1 VRRREAPH
9 NVFPVRT
16 ALVSLATAAPTSF
29 RFLGLRGNGLV
40 IIVLIYGVLA
50 ISVIYPLLAV
60 LIQSFS
66 EDSGLT
72 TAKIYEVFTT
82 PNIVEAVVNT
92 LIISVLTV
100 LFAGT
105 VGVTLAWLIARSNM
119 PLRRVFDPLN
129 LVPFYL
135 SSVVGALSWQVVAAP
150 RAGILNEMLKPLF
163 DKPPFNIYSVWG
175 IALVLGLFYTPY
187 VYLFTVGS
195 LQSMDASLEDSA
207 RMSGASKFMTAI
219 RITLP
224 LSAPAILSACILVFV
239 TAAGIFGV
247 PLVLGVPSSVHTL
260 STLIYAAINEYPADF
275 AKAAILSSALFIFT
289 ALFTVAQILILRGR
303 RFTTVTGKGY
313 RPRRVDLGCWRW
325 AAVGVNGLYLLFVIG
340 PFIALALVSFQDAW
354 TGGFSLSRMT
364 LANYHKVI
372 FVDAIAHRG
381 LINSIFISTI
391 GATAAVAICML
402 LALVI
407 HRTRL
412 PGRDGLAPLAMVP
425 VTVPGIVLG
434 LGFLIAL
441 VATPLYGTLWIIMIA
456 YIIHY
461 LPTGL
466 RNSESL
472 IQSVSREL
480 DESARMAGATWRG
493 AMWRIVVPLVTPGMV
508 SLWLLLF
515 VTYIREVSSSMML
528 FTFGTETISIA
539 LIQIMEYEP
548 YGVSG
553 AFGVLQT
560 VLVLACVAFIRQVS
574 GPRQGNA

>member
-1 VRRREAPH
+1 
-9 NVFPVRT
+9 
-16 ALVSLATAAPTSF
+16 VSLASTASSPLRLSF
-29 RFLGLRGNGLV
+29 RTHGVV
-40 IIVLIYGVLA
+40 IVALIYGALA
-50 ISVIYPLLAV
+50 ITVVYPLLAV

-66 EDSGLT
+66 ESSGLT
-72 TAKIYEVFTT
+72 IDKIREVFTT
-82 PNIVEAVVNT
+82 PKITEAVANT

-100 LFAGT
+100 MFASV

-119 PLRRVFDPLN
+119 PFRRVFDPLN
-129 LVPFYL
+129 MIPFYL
-135 SSVVGALSWQVVAAP
+135 SSVVGALSWQIVAAP
-150 RAGILNEMLKPLF
+150 RSGLLNELLKPLF
-163 DKPPFNIYSVWG
+163 STPPFNIYSVGG
-175 IALVLGLFYTPY
+175 IALVLGLFYSPY
-187 VYLFTVGS
+187 VYLFTLGS

-207 RMSGASKFMTAI
+207 RMSGASKFTTAI

-224 LSAPAILSACILVFV
+224 LSAPAILSSCILVFV

-247 PLVLGVPSSVHTL
+247 PLVLGVPGSVHTL
-260 STLIYAAINEYPADF
+260 STLIYTAINEYPADF
-275 AKAAILSSALFIFT
+275 AKAAILSSALFLFT
-289 ALFTVAQILILRGR
+289 AVFTVAQIWLLRGR

-313 RPRRVDLGCWRW
+313 RPRRVDLGRWRW
-325 AAVGVNGLYLLFVIG
+325 AAVAVNGTYLLFVIG
-340 PFIALALVSFQDAW
+340 PFIALLLVSFQDAW
-354 TGGFSLSRMT
+354 TGAFAWSRMT
-364 LANYHKVI
+364 LANYNKVI

-381 LINSIFISTI
+381 LINSIIISTL
-391 GATAAVAICML
+391 GATVAVAICML

-412 PGRDGLAPLAMVP
+412 PGRDGIAPLAMVP

-441 VATPLYGTLWIIMIA
+441 IATPLYGTLWIIMIA
-456 YIIHY
+456 YVVHY

-466 RNSESL
+466 RNGESL
-472 IQSVSREL
+472 VLSVSREL
-480 DESARMAGATWRG
+480 DESARMSGATWWH
-493 AMWRIVVPLVTPGMV
+493 AMLRIVMPLVAPGMM
-508 SLWLLLF
+508 SMWLLLF

-574 GPRQGNA
+574 NPRQVNA

>member
-1 VRRREAPH
+1 
-9 NVFPVRT
+9 
-16 ALVSLATAAPTSF
+16 VSLASTAAIPLRIPWF
-29 RFLGLRGNGLV
+29 RSRGLV
-40 IIVLIYGVLA
+40 AILLIYATLA
-50 ISVIYPLLAV
+50 ITVAYPLLAV
-60 LIQSFS
+60 LVQSFS
-66 EDSGLT
+66 EGAGLSI
-72 TAKIYEVFTT
+72 AKIEEVFTT
-82 PNIVEAVVNT
+82 PNIIDAVVNT
-92 LIISVLTV
+92 LMISVFTV
-100 LFAGT
+100 VFAGT
-105 VGVTLAWLIARSNM
+105 VGVTLAWLVARSNM
-119 PLRRVFDPLN
+119 PFRRLFDPLN
-129 LVPFYL
+129 MVPFYL

-150 RAGILNEMLKPLF
+150 RSGLVNKLLEPFF
-163 DKPPFNIYSVWG
+163 DRPPFDIYSVGG
-175 IALVLGLFYTPY
+175 IALVLGLFYSPY
-187 VYLFTVGS
+187 VYLFTLGS

-207 RMSGASKFMTAI
+207 RMSGASKFQTAI

-224 LSAPAILSACILVFV
+224 LSAPAILSSCILVFV

-247 PLVLGVPSSVHTL
+247 PLVLGVPANLHTL
-260 STLIYAAINEYPADF
+260 STLIYTAINEYPADF

-289 ALFTVAQILILRGR
+289 AVFTVAQILLLRGR

-313 RPRRVDLGCWRW
+313 RPRRVELGRWRW
-325 AAVGVNGLYLLFVIG
+325 AAAGVNGIYLLFVIG
-340 PFIALALVSFQDAW
+340 PFIALLIVSFQDAW
-354 TGGFSLSRMT
+354 TGVFDLSRFT
-364 LANYHKVI
+364 LANYKKVM

-381 LINSIFISTI
+381 LINSLFVSTI
-391 GATAAVAICML
+391 GATVAVAVCMA
-402 LALVI
+402 LALTI

-412 PGRDGLAPLAMVP
+412 PGRAGLAPLAMVP

-456 YIIHY
+456 YVVHY

-472 IQSVSREL
+472 VQAVSREL
-480 DESARMAGATWRG
+480 DESARMSGANWWR
-493 AMWRIVVPLVTPGMV
+493 AMTRIVVPLVSPGMV
-508 SLWLLLF
+508 SLWLLMF

-528 FTFGTETISIA
+528 FTYGTETISIA

-574 GPRQGNA
+574 SPRQINA

>member
-1 VRRREAPH
+1 
-9 NVFPVRT
+9 
-16 ALVSLATAAPTSF
+16 VSLASATSNS
-29 RFLGLRGNGLV
+29 LRLPSFHGQGVL
-40 IIVLIYGVLA
+40 IVALIYGVLA
-50 ISVIYPLLAV
+50 ITVIYPLLAV

-66 EDSGLT
+66 EAGALT
-72 TAKIYEVFTT
+72 IAKIGEVFSS
-82 PNIVEAVVNT
+82 PNIIEAVINT
-92 LIISVLTV
+92 LIISVMTV
-100 LFAGT
+100 LFASV
-105 VGVTLAWLIARSNM
+105 VGVTLAWLIARSDM
-119 PLRRVFDPLN
+119 PFRRVFDPLN
-129 LVPFYL
+129 MIPFYL

-150 RAGILNEMLKPLF
+150 RSGLINSLLEPLF
-163 DKPPFNIYSVWG
+163 SEPPFNIYTVWG

-187 VYLFTVGS
+187 VYLFTLGS

-247 PLVLGVPSSVHTL
+247 PLVLGVPGSVHTL
-260 STLIYAAINEYPADF
+260 STLIYGAINEYPADF
-275 AKAAILSSALFIFT
+275 AKAAILSSALFLFT
-289 ALFTVAQILILRGR
+289 ALFTVAQIWILRGR

-313 RPRRVDLGCWRW
+313 RPRRVDLGRWRW
-325 AAVGVNGLYLLFVIG
+325 AAVGFNALYLLFVIG
-340 PFIALALVSFQDAW
+340 PFIALLLVSFQDAW
-354 TGGFSLSRMT
+354 TGAFSLGRMT

-381 LINSIFISTI
+381 LVNSLFISTV
-391 GATAAVAICML
+391 GASIAVAICML

-412 PGRDGLAPLAMVP
+412 PAREGIAPLAMVP

-441 VATPLYGTLWIIMIA
+441 ITTPLYGTLWIIMIA
-456 YIIHY
+456 YIVHY

-472 IQSVSREL
+472 VQSVSREL
-480 DESARMAGATWRG
+480 DESARMSGASWWR
-493 AMWRIVVPLVTPGMV
+493 AMTRIVMPLVAPGMV

-574 GPRQGNA
+574 SPRQSNA

>member
-1 VRRREAPH
+1 MSIAS
-9 NVFPVRT
+9 T
-16 ALVSLATAAPTSF
+16 ASHALRIPPF
-29 RFLGLRGNGLV
+29 RGHGVLIV
-40 IIVLIYGVLA
+40 VLIYAGLA
-50 ISVIYPLLAV
+50 ISVVYPLLAV
-60 LIQSFS
+60 LVQSFS
-66 EDSGLT
+66 EGAGLST
-72 TAKIYEVFTT
+72 EKIREVFTT
-82 PNIVEAVVNT
+82 PNIIEAIINT

-100 LFAGT
+100 AMAGGI
-105 VGVTLAWLIARSNM
+105 GVTLAWLVARSNM
-119 PLRRVFDPLN
+119 PFKRMFDPLN
-129 LVPFYL
+129 MVPFYL
-135 SSVVGALSWQVVAAP
+135 SSVVGALSWQVIAAP
-150 RAGILNEMLKPLF
+150 RAGLLNSLF
-163 DKPPFNIYSVWG
+163 APFFSEPPFNIYSTGG
-175 IALVLGLFYTPY
+175 IALVLGLFYAPY
-187 VYLFTVGS
+187 VYLFTLGS

-207 RMSGASKFMTAI
+207 RMSGASKFQTAI

-224 LSAPAILSACILVFV
+224 LSSPAILSACILVFV

-247 PLVLGVPSSVHTL
+247 PLVLGVPGSVHTL
-260 STLIYAAINEYPADF
+260 STLIYRAINEYPADF
-275 AKAAILSSALFIFT
+275 ATAAILSSALFLFT
-289 ALFTVAQILILRGR
+289 AVFTVGQILILRGR

-313 RPRRVDLGCWRW
+313 RPRQVDLGRWRW

-340 PFIALALVSFQDAW
+340 PFLALLLVSFQDAW
-354 TGGFSLSRMT
+354 TGAFDFARLT
-364 LANYHKVI
+364 FANYHKVI

-381 LINSIFISTI
+381 LINSLFISTI
-391 GATAAVAICML
+391 GATIAVIVCML

-412 PGRDGLAPLAMVP
+412 PARDGIAPLAMVP

-441 VATPLYGTLWIIMIA
+441 VTTPLYGTLWIIMLA

-472 IQSVSREL
+472 VQSVSREL
-480 DESARMAGATWRG
+480 DESARMAGATWRH
-493 AMWRIVVPLVTPGMV
+493 AMWRIVVPLVGPGMV

-553 AFGVLQT
+553 AFGVIQT

-574 GPRQGNA
+574 SPRQSNA

>member
-1 VRRREAPH
+1 M
-9 NVFPVRT
+9 
-16 ALVSLATAAPTSF
+16 SLAQIAAHPLRIPLF
-29 RFLGLRGNGLV
+29 RGHGFV
-40 IIVLIYGVLA
+40 IVAIIYAGLA

-60 LIQSFS
+60 FVQAFAEGAGLSVEKIQ
-66 EDSGLT
+66 
-72 TAKIYEVFTT
+72 EVFTT
-82 PNIVEAVVNT
+82 PNIVEAVFNT

-100 LFAGT
+100 VMAGAI
-105 VGVTLAWLIARSNM
+105 GVTLAWLVARSNM
-119 PLRRVFDPLN
+119 PLKRVLDPLN
-129 LVPFYL
+129 MVPFYL
-135 SSVVGALSWQVVAAP
+135 SSVVGALSWQVIAPP
-150 RAGILNEMLKPLF
+150 RAGLLNSLF
-163 DKPPFNIYSVWG
+163 TPFFDAPPFNIYSVGG
-175 IALVLGLFYTPY
+175 IALVLGLFYSPY
-187 VYLFTVGS
+187 VYLFTLGS

-207 RMSGASKFMTAI
+207 RMSGASKFQTAI

-247 PLVLGVPSSVHTL
+247 PLVLGVPGSVHTL
-260 STLIYAAINEYPADF
+260 STLIYRAINEYPADF
-275 AKAAILSSALFIFT
+275 ATAAILSSALFLFTAIFT
-289 ALFTVAQILILRGR
+289 VLQILILRGR

-313 RPRRVDLGCWRW
+313 RPRQVDLGRWRW

-340 PFIALALVSFQDAW
+340 PFIALLLVSFHDAW
-354 TGGFSLSRMT
+354 TGAFDWGRLT

-372 FVDAIAHRG
+372 FVEATAKRG
-381 LINSIFISTI
+381 LVNSLIISTI
-391 GATAAVAICML
+391 GATIAVAACML
-402 LALVI
+402 LALVV

-412 PGRDGLAPLAMVP
+412 PGRAGLSHLAMVP

-441 VATPLYGTLWIIMIA
+441 IGTPLYGTLWIIMIA

-472 IQSVSREL
+472 VQSVSREL
-480 DESARMAGATWRG
+480 DESARMSGATWRG
-493 AMWRIVVPLVTPGMV
+493 AMWRIVVPLVAPGMV
-508 SLWLLLF
+508 SMWLLLF

-574 GPRQGNA
+574 SPRQSNA

>member
-1 VRRREAPH
+1 MSLASTARRPLRLPL
-9 NVFPVRT
+9 FRGYDL
-16 ALVSLATAAPTSF
+16 ALVL
-29 RFLGLRGNGLV
+29 
-40 IIVLIYGVLA
+40 LIYATLA
-50 ISVIYPLLAV
+50 VSVVYPLLAV
-60 LIQSFS
+60 LIQVFS
-66 EDSGLT
+66 EDSGLSL
-72 TAKIYEVFTT
+72 AKIQEVFRT
-82 PNIVEAVVNT
+82 PNIIDAVINT

-100 LFAGT
+100 VLAG
-105 VGVTLAWLIARSNM
+105 GIGIALAWLVARSNM
-119 PLRRVFDPLN
+119 PFRRVLDPLN
-129 LVPFYL
+129 MVPFYL

-150 RAGILNEMLKPLF
+150 RSGILNRLLEPLF
-163 DKPPFNIYSVWG
+163 GGPPFDIYTVWG
-175 IALVLGLFYTPY
+175 IALVLGLFYAPY
-187 VYLFTVGS
+187 VYLFTLGS

-207 RMSGASKFMTAI
+207 RMSGASKLRTALL
-219 RITLP
+219 ITLP

-247 PLVLGVPSSVHTL
+247 PLVLGVPGRVHTL

-275 AKAAILSSALFIFT
+275 ATAAILSSALF
-289 ALFTVAQILILRGR
+289 LFTVAFTAGQILLLRGR

-313 RPRRVDLGCWRW
+313 RPRRVDLGRWRF
-325 AAVGVNGLYLLFVIG
+325 AALAANGLYLVFVIG
-340 PFIALALVSFQDAW
+340 PFLALLIVSFQDAW
-354 TGGFSLSRMT
+354 TGAFSWSRMT

-372 FVDAIAHRG
+372 FVDAIAYRG
-381 LINSIFISTI
+381 LVNSLFISTV
-391 GATAAVAICML
+391 GATIAVAICML

-412 PGRDGLAPLAMVP
+412 PAREGLAPLAMVP

-456 YIIHY
+456 YIVHY

-466 RNSESL
+466 RNSEAL
-472 IQSVSREL
+472 VQSVSREL
-480 DESARMAGATWRG
+480 DESARMSGATWRR
-493 AMWRIVVPLVTPGMV
+493 AMTRIVMPLVAPGMT

-528 FTFGTETISIA
+528 FTYGTETISIA

-560 VLVLACVAFIRQVS
+560 ILVLVCVAAIRQVS
-574 GPRQGNA
+574 NPRQG

>member
-1 VRRREAPH
+1 LFAP
-9 NVFPVRT
+9 F
-16 ALVSLATAAPTSF
+16 
-29 RFLGLRGNGLV
+29 
-40 IIVLIYGVLA
+40 
-50 ISVIYPLLAV
+50 
-60 LIQSFS
+60 FS
-66 EDSGLT
+66 E
-72 TAKIYEVFTT
+72 
-82 PNIVEAVVNT
+82 
-92 LIISVLTV
+92 
-100 LFAGT
+100 
-105 VGVTLAWLIARSNM
+105 
-119 PLRRVFDPLN
+119 
-129 LVPFYL
+129 
-135 SSVVGALSWQVVAAP
+135 
-150 RAGILNEMLKPLF
+150 
-163 DKPPFNIYSVWG
+163 PPFNIYSVYG

-187 VYLFTVGS
+187 VYLFTLGS

-207 RMSGASKFMTAI
+207 RMSGASKFQTAI

-247 PLVLGVPSSVHTL
+247 PLVLGVPGSVHTL
-260 STLIYAAINEYPADF
+260 STLIYRAINEYPADF
-275 AKAAILSSALFIFT
+275 ATAAILSSALFLFTAIFT
-289 ALFTVAQILILRGR
+289 VLQILILRGR

-313 RPRRVDLGCWRW
+313 RPRQVDLGRWRW
-325 AAVGVNGLYLLFVIG
+325 TAAGVNALYLLFVIG
-340 PFIALALVSFQDAW
+340 PFIALLLVSFQDAW
-354 TGGFSLSRMT
+354 TGAFESGRLT

-372 FVDAIAHRG
+372 FVDATAHRG
-381 LINSIFISTI
+381 LVNSLIISTV
-391 GATAAVAICML
+391 GATIAVAVCML
-402 LALVI
+402 LALTV

-412 PGRDGLAPLAMVP
+412 PGREGLSHLAMVP

-472 IQSVSREL
+472 VQSVSREL
-480 DESARMAGATWRG
+480 DESARMSGANWRS
-493 AMWRIVVPLVTPGMV
+493 AMARIVVPLVAPGMV

-574 GPRQGNA
+574 SPRQSNA